1 MRACAAGK
9 AGDRATVLEEVKK
22 TKIAKTILGN
32 GLQFTANGDVKGG
45 RFYIFQT
52 QADGKRKLIG

>member
-1 MRACAAGK
+1 
-9 AGDRATVLEEVKK
+9 VLEEVKK